1 MDERGFT
8 SAVHQ
13 HRDMLYRV
21 AYTILHNSED
31 CADALQ
37 ESLLRAWQR
46 LDTLRDDARFRGWMI
61 RIVVNCSRDMLRRSK
76 VRVSQLTEDIPAP
89 QPEDT
94 HLDEALRMLDEG
106 LRLPLVLHYL
116 EGMSV
121 REIAD
126 ALRLPQGTVKNR
138 MYRGRDKLAHILGG
152 EDVSI

>member
-8 SAVHQ
+8 SAVNQ

-31 CADALQ
+31 CADVLQ
-37 ESLLRAWQR
+37 EALIKAWQK
-46 LDTLRDDARFRGWMI
+46 LDTLRDDARFRGWVV
-61 RIVVNCSRDMLRRSK
+61 RIVVNCSRDMLRRRK
-76 VRVSQLTEDIPAP
+76 VRIFELTEDIPAP
-89 QPEDT
+89 QAEDT
-94 HLDEALRMLDEG
+94 HVDEALRLLDER

-126 ALRLPQGTVKNR
+126 ALGLPQGTVKNR
-138 MYRGRDKLAHILGG
+138 MYHGREKLAQILGE
-152 EDVSI
+152 EDESI

>member
-8 SAVHQ
+8 NAVNR
-13 HRDMLYRV
+13 HRDTLFRV
-21 AYTILHNSED
+21 AYTILHNRED

-37 ESLLRAWQR
+37 ESLIKAWQR

-76 VRVSQLTEDIPAP
+76 VRVSPLTEDIPAP

-94 HLDEALRMLDEG
+94 HLDEALQLLDEG

-138 MYRGRDKLAHILGG
+138 MYRGRNRLAHMLGG
-152 EDVSI
+152 EEESL